1 MIRFVLNRFAVLG
14 VALALPAL
22 ALPAAA
28 AAQATQTRLSAE
40 TRDNAG
46 RTRANL
52 SVAVVP
58 DSTVS
63 ATGSVVIMD
72 GKQTLA
78 GGALDADGKAQ
89 ISLDLLPGAHNLQ
102 AVYSGD
108 STHKGSVS
116 DVAPLSAGVSATPDF
131 GVSIAP
137 ASMSL
142 TAGQSGNATASIT
155 PVNASSLTA
164 PMFVTLAC
172 SGMPDQSSCSFTP
185 TNVEILPN
193 STTAVT
199 SSLVVSTQAKGTRGA
214 LQNAKDDHIALAILL
229 PGTLGLAGF
238 AFSVR
243 KRRWLSRLSLIVLV
257 GFVATVGTTAC
268 APRYDYY
275 NHGPNYNLPTPAG
288 TYTISITAQSSDGV
302 AATTH
307 TTSLALTVN

>member
-1 MIRFVLNRFAVLG
+1 VHVIRFVLNRFAVLG

-22 ALPAAA
+22 A

-40 TRDNAG
+40 TRDTAG
-46 RTRANL
+46 HTQANL
-52 SVAVVP
+52 SIAVDPDNAVP
-58 DSTVS
+58 

-72 GKQTLA
+72 GKQSLA
-78 GGALDADGKAQ
+78 GGALDAGGKAQ
-89 ISLDLLPGAHNLQ
+89 ISVDLLPGAHNLK

-108 STHKGSVS
+108 GAHKASVS
-116 DVAPLSAGVSATPDF
+116 DATAVAAAVSATPDF
-131 GVSIAP
+131 AVSIAP
-137 ASMSL
+137 ATLSL
-142 TAGQSGNATASIT
+142 TAGQSGNATASVI

-214 LQNAKDDHIALAILL
+214 LQSAKDDHIALAILL

-243 KRRWLSRLSLIVLV
+243 RRRWLSRISLIAMV

-268 APRYDYY
+268 APRYDYF

-307 TTSLALTVN
+307 TTSFALTVD